1 MYDFHSYTPNMCS
14 IFIIPARIRP
24 IKPSPPLL
32 VPNVLSSTMQEGAV
46 TAALHRD
53 AWLVSRSGKTE
64 VLSLPTIKD
73 VAKSARVAP
82 ITVSR
87 VINDSGYVSDE
98 IRRRVEAAIED
109 LGYVPNR
116 VARSLRSKQTHT
128 LALVLTDITNP
139 FWTTVARGVEDAA
152 SEDGFSVILCNTD
165 ESDVKEHHYVR
176 VLLQK
181 QVDGFLLVPAHS
193 ASRSVTLI
201 QQQHVPLVVLDR
213 TVPAPVDIVRSDSEG
228 GAYQLTRHLLDLG
241 HRRIAILSGPP
252 EVSTAQDRVAG
263 YHRALTEAGVSD
275 TERTMVYGAFTQ
287 DGGYRMAQALLATS
301 PRPTAFFAA
310 NNFIAIGAFR
320 ALREAGFEVPG
331 DVSLVAFDD
340 IPPAFTM
347 EPFLTVAA
355 QRAYEMGQTAM
366 RLLLRRL
373 TSAEPPSP
381 QEILLPTD
389 LVVRRSSQ
397 RVRA

>member
-1 MYDFHSYTPNMCS
+1 MCDR
-14 IFIIPARIRP
+14 FF
-24 IKPSPPLL
+24 
-32 VPNVLSSTMQEGAV
+32 
-46 TAALHRD
+46 
-53 AWLVSRSGKTE
+53 RSVKTE
-64 VLSLPTIKD
+64 VSSVPTIRD
-73 VAKSARVAP
+73 VAQRAGVAP
-82 ITVSR
+82 ITASR
-87 VINDSGYVSDE
+87 AINNSGYVSTE
-98 IRRRVEAAIED
+98 LRLRVEAAIEE

-152 SEDGFSVILCNTD
+152 SDDGFSVILCNTD
-165 ESDVKEHHYVR
+165 ESEAKEHHYVR

-181 QVDGFLLVPAHS
+181 QVDGFLLVPAQS

-201 QQQHVPLVVLDR
+201 QKQEVPLVVLDR
-213 TVPAPVDIVRSDSEG
+213 TVPAPVDVVRSDSEG

-241 HRRIAILSGPP
+241 HRHIAMLTGPP

-263 YHRALTEAGVSD
+263 YHRALTEAEISD
-275 TERTMVYGAFTQ
+275 SDRIVVYGAFTQ
-287 DGGYRMAQALLATS
+287 HGGYGMAQGLLAVK

-320 ALREAGFEVPG
+320 ALREAGLRVPE

-355 QRAYEMGQTAM
+355 QRAYQMGQIAM
-366 RLLLRRL
+366 GLLLRRL
-373 TSAEPPSP
+373 TGGESP
-381 QEILLPTD
+381 DRQEILLPTN

-397 RVRA
+397 KARA

>member
-1 MYDFHSYTPNMCS
+1 M
-14 IFIIPARIRP
+14 
-24 IKPSPPLL
+24 
-32 VPNVLSSTMQEGAV
+32 
-46 TAALHRD
+46 
-53 AWLVSRSGKTE
+53 
-64 VLSLPTIKD
+64 PTIKD
-73 VAKSARVAP
+73 VAKSAHVAP

-98 IRRRVEAAIED
+98 IRRRVEAAIEE

-201 QQQHVPLVVLDR
+201 QQQQVPLVVLDR

-241 HRRIAILSGPP
+241 HRRIAMLSGPP

-263 YHRALTEAGVSD
+263 YHRALTEARVSD

-320 ALREAGFEVPG
+320 ALREAGLEVPG

-340 IPPAFTM
+340 IPSAFTM

-373 TSAEPPSP
+373 TSAESPGP

>member
-1 MYDFHSYTPNMCS
+1 M
-14 IFIIPARIRP
+14 
-24 IKPSPPLL
+24 
-32 VPNVLSSTMQEGAV
+32 
-46 TAALHRD
+46 
-53 AWLVSRSGKTE
+53 
-64 VLSLPTIKD
+64 PTIKD
-73 VAKSARVAP
+73 VAKKAGVAP

-87 VINDSGYVSDE
+87 AINDSGYVSDD
-98 IRRRVEAAIED
+98 IRRRVEVAIED

-152 SEDGFSVILCNTD
+152 REDGFSVILCNTD
-165 ESDVKEHHYVR
+165 ESEVKENHYVR

-201 QQQHVPLVVLDR
+201 QKQQVPLVVMDR

-241 HRRIAILSGPP
+241 HRRIAMLSGPP

-263 YHRALTEAGVSD
+263 YHRALTEAQVPD
-275 TERTMVYGAFTQ
+275 VDRTVVYGAFTQ
-287 DGGYRMAQALLATS
+287 IGGYGMAQALLASS

-320 ALREAGFEVPG
+320 ALREVDLHVPE

-366 RLLLRRL
+366 RLLLRHL
-373 TSAEPPSP
+373 GGAASPSH
-381 QEILLPTD
+381 QEILLPAD
-389 LVVRRSSQ
+389 LIVRRSSQ
-397 RVRA
+397 KVRA